1 MKKYNFLIEETLER
15 LVTIEAENRGSA
27 EEIIEEL
34 YRNSEIVLTAD
45 DFSGHSIKYEGEDK

>member
-15 LVTIEAENRGSA
+15 LVTIEAKDKESA
-27 EEIIEEL
+27 EAIIEEM

-45 DFSGHSIKYEGEDK
+45 DFSGHLIKYEGEE